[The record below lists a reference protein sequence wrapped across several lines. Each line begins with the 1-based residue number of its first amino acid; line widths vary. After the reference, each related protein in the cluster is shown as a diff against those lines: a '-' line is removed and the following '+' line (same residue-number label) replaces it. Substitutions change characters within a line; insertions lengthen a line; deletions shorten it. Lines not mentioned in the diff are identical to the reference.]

1 MTYPNLT
8 ISQRMALMEV
18 PTDKRAPVVIDSDTF
33 NEIDDQ
39 FAIAWTLLSD
49 DRIDLQAVYAAP
61 FTNNMFD
68 SSHSAISEPK
78 QGMALS
84 FEEIHRV
91 IDRVTPSKAP
101 KVCSGATRYLK
112 DLPTLEST
120 DATVDLIERSKNV
133 DGVLQVVCIGAPT
146 NVASAIKQD
155 PSIIERIHVIWL
167 GGNSYDWEN
176 TYEFNM
182 LQDIEASRVLLDSGV
197 ALTQIPCFGVANC
210 MASSVP
216 EIQYYLKGTS
226 NIGNYLAEEAPKC
239 PWIGFGNRKVIWD
252 ITAVGY
258 VINPDWFTT
267 EIVSSPILNDNFTY
281 SFNKKRH
288 PIRVVKFI
296 ERDELFIDMFKKLIE
311 G

>member
-1 MTYPNLT
+1 MTFPNLST
-8 ISQRMALMEV
+8 SQRMALMEV
-18 PTDKRAPVVIDSDTF
+18 PTNRRAPVVIDSDTF

-49 DRIDLQAVYAAP
+49 DRIDLQAIYAAP

-68 SSHSAISEPK
+68 SSHSAISDPM

-91 IDRVTPSKAP
+91 IERVTPSKAP

-112 DLPTLEST
+112 DLPTLES
-120 DATVDLIERSKNV
+120 
-133 DGVLQVVCIGAPT
+133 IGAPT
-146 NVASAIKQD
+146 NIASAIKQD

-258 VINPDWFTT
+258 VMNPDWFTT

>member
-1 MTYPNLT
+1 MTFPILST
-8 ISQRMALMEV
+8 SQRMALMEV
-18 PTDKRAPVVIDSDTF
+18 PTNTRAPVVIDSDTF

-49 DRIDLQAVYAAP
+49 DRIDLQAIYAAP

-68 SSHSAISEPK
+68 SSHSAISDPM

-91 IDRVTPSKAP
+91 IERVTPSKAP

-112 DLPTLEST
+112 DLPTFEST
-120 DATVDLIERSKNV
+120 DATVDLIERSKKV
-133 DGVLQVVCIGAPT
+133 EGVLQVVCIGAPT
-146 NVASAIKQD
+146 NIASAIKQD

-216 EIQYYLKGTS
+216 EIQYYLEGTS

-258 VINPDWFTT
+258 VMNPDWFTT

>member
-1 MTYPNLT
+1 MKYPTL
-8 ISQRMALMEV
+8 SFAQRAALLEV
-18 PTDKRAPVVIDSDTF
+18 PTDKRVSMVIDSDTF

-39 FAIAWTLLSD
+39 FAIAWALLSS

-61 FTNNMFD
+61 FTNSMFD
-68 SSHSAISEPK
+68 KSHKAVSDPK
-78 QGMALS
+78 EGMTLS
-84 FEEIHRV
+84 YEEIHRV
-91 IDRVTPSKAP
+91 IERVNPACTPTI
-101 KVCSGATRYLK
+101 CSGATRYLK
-112 DLPTLEST
+112 DLPIVEST
-120 DATVDLIERSKNV
+120 DATTDLINRSKDT

-146 NVASAIKQD
+146 NVAAAIQQD
-155 PSIIERIHVIWL
+155 PTIIERIHVIWL

-182 LQDIEASRVLLDSGV
+182 LQDIDASRVLLDSGV
-197 ALTQIPCFGVANC
+197 ALTQIPCFGVAAM

-216 EIQYYLKGTS
+216 EIRHYLLNTS
-226 NIGNYLAEEAPKC
+226 KIGHYLAEEAPKC

-252 ITAVGY
+252 ITAVGFAL
-258 VINPDWFTT
+258 NPDWFTT
-267 EIVSSPILNDNFTY
+267 EIVASPILNDNFTY
-281 SFNKKRH
+281 SFNLKRH

>member
-1 MTYPNLT
+1 MTFPNLST
-8 ISQRMALMEV
+8 SQRMALMEV
-18 PTDKRAPVVIDSDTF
+18 PTNTRAPVVIDSDTF

-39 FAIAWTLLSD
+39 FAIAWTLLSN
-49 DRIDLQAVYAAP
+49 DRIDLQAIYAAP

-68 SSHSAISEPK
+68 SSHSAISDPM

-91 IDRVTPSKAP
+91 IERVTPSKAP

-120 DATVDLIERSKNV
+120 DATVDLIERSKKV
-133 DGVLQVVCIGAPT
+133 EGVLQVVCIGAPT
-146 NVASAIKQD
+146 NIASAIKQD

-258 VINPDWFTT
+258 VMNPDWFTT

-296 ERDELFIDMFKKLIE
+296 ERDELFIDMFKKLIK

>member
-1 MTYPNLT
+1 MTFPNLST
-8 ISQRMALMEV
+8 SQRMALMEV
-18 PTDKRAPVVIDSDTF
+18 PTNRRAPVVIDSDTF

-49 DRIDLQAVYAAP
+49 DRIDLQAIYAAP

-68 SSHSAISEPK
+68 SSHSAISDPM

-91 IDRVTPSKAP
+91 IERVTPSKAP

-120 DATVDLIERSKNV
+120 DATVDLIERSKKV
-133 DGVLQVVCIGAPT
+133 EGVLQVVCIGAPT
-146 NVASAIKQD
+146 NIASAIKQD

-258 VINPDWFTT
+258 VMNPDWFTT

>member
-1 MTYPNLT
+1 MTFPNLSN
-8 ISQRMALMEV
+8 SQRMALMEV
-18 PTDKRAPVVIDSDTF
+18 PTSTRAPVVIDSDTF

-39 FAIAWTLLSD
+39 FAIAWTLLSN
-49 DRIDLQAVYAAP
+49 DRIDLQAIYAAP

-68 SSHSAISEPK
+68 SSHSAISDPM

-91 IDRVTPSKAP
+91 IERVTPSKAP

-120 DATVDLIERSKNV
+120 DATVDLIERSKKV
-133 DGVLQVVCIGAPT
+133 EGVLQVVCIGAPT
-146 NVASAIKQD
+146 NIASAIKQD

-226 NIGNYLAEEAPKC
+226 SIGNYLAEEAPKC

-258 VINPDWFTT
+258 VMNPDWFTT

>member
-1 MTYPNLT
+1 MTLHNLSLT
-8 ISQRMALMEV
+8 QRMALLDV
-18 PTDKRAPVVIDSDTF
+18 PMDKRAPMVIDSDTY

-49 DRIDLQAVYAAP
+49 ERIDLQAIYAAP
-61 FTNNMFD
+61 FTNSMFD
-68 SSHSAISEPK
+68 STHSAISDPK
-78 QGMALS
+78 QGMTLS
-84 FEEIHRV
+84 HEEILRV
-91 IDRVTPSKAP
+91 IDRVTPSKTP

-112 DLPTLEST
+112 DLPTFEST
-120 DATVDLIERSKNV
+120 EATVDLIERSKNV

-146 NVASAIKQD
+146 NIASAIKQD
-155 PSIIERIHVIWL
+155 PTIIDRIHVIWL

-216 EIQYYLKGTS
+216 EIQYYLKDTS
-226 NIGNYLAEEAPKC
+226 AIGDYLATEAPKC

-258 VINPDWFTT
+258 VMNPEWFTT
-267 EIVSSPILNDNFTY
+267 EIVPSPILNDNFTY